1 MLYRPPT
8 RLGDLALQHIG
19 FTCMHRRE
27 GVWLGKPGYT
37 FRFPRH
43 WLRSETIRLGWKWT
57 YFTGEELKLHHGQSS
72 DYWCIHS
79 ELCSTWWVNIS
90 LTVVS
95 TKKLFFSFFLLVLS
109 FFLFVFC
116 FCVLSFCWIVSCCS
130 ENCKSAIL
138 NYFVFNLQSTT
149 RAISV
154 RNRFQ
159 QITSPS
165 RSLCSWHTSPYVLK
179 RPGKQWSWTNEMEEF
194 PSAGEA
200 CKAIYSNILQA
211 VNRTFHSPG

>member
-19 FTCMHRRE
+19 FTCMHHRE
-27 GVWLGKPGYT
+27 GVWPGKPGYT

-43 WLRSETIRLGWKWT
+43 WLRSETIHFGWKWT

-95 TKKLFFSFFLLVLS
+95 TKKLFFSFFLLFLS
-109 FFLFVFC
+109 FFLSFFAELFLAVRRIANRPYLITLYLTCSQPQGPFQCETGFNKSRVRVGVFVHDTRHLMYWRGLGNNEVEQTRWKNSRQQAKHAKLF
-116 FCVLSFCWIVSCCS
+116 
-130 ENCKSAIL
+130 IL
-138 NYFVFNLQSTT
+138 TF
-149 RAISV
+149 
-154 RNRFQ
+154 
-159 QITSPS
+159 S
-165 RSLCSWHTSPYVLK
+165 RL
-179 RPGKQWSWTNEMEEF
+179 
-194 PSAGEA
+194 
-200 CKAIYSNILQA
+200 
-211 VNRTFHSPG
+211 